1 MFGKNL
7 TKTIIAMMALFGYKA
22 EADIPINAEKK
33 ELDLSADQIAK
44 LKAHFGEDFA
54 KKMVE
59 GVNQEIKAHMENN
72 LDIKAIQ
79 DEIDAIVREKA
90 LQKEDLE
97 KDKDAGADSGDISK
111 KIELLNKAHS
121 DEKKLR
127 EDLQA
132 TVKKLMDEGVGD
144 KPEDVIKG
152 NQGMKLVHSNTHL
165 FADNKDWNKFE
176 KRSWNARL
184 RDGSIQATDFNTDGT
199 VPLLQDDIA
208 HFVRENPN
216 ALESLFNDF
225 AELPMEWDRRTG
237 VLDRVADGFIIP
249 SEVVQGRSKGWKPK
263 GDFKIAAEE
272 GRVFR
277 KKIDITFNGY
287 ELQEIENTWI
297 RRYNAA
303 DGSHPWKMTFV
314 YFLLSELVKQQKLD
328 DRKAQIN
335 GIFVETPEG
344 DGNPG
349 AAINSQDGLRFL
361 FWYHRDITKKY
372 RAADIGVPTSTNI
385 VDYVRT
391 LILSLPEEDRSLDGL
406 ELGLSQAWLDAYRLR
421 AGTAYQVHMSTDEGR
436 LEYNKN
442 YPIDYPNIKFQPLKD
457 MVKTDFM
464 YITLSKN
471 IQILDYNVNEK
482 GKFTVTHDRRDT
494 HIFADYRLGIR
505 IKQVGVKQ
513 AAGEPA
519 NYERQMVWSN
529 NVPVFDAN
537 TSVPVFD
544 DRTGIVKLH
553 YNTLKVDK
561 DWITDITQIDGAVKG
576 TVVKIIG
583 NTSLVA
589 NKFVKDAGDL
599 DLTADFNLKS
609 GGTLTLYVKP
619 DMTLKEISRTT
630 APEVFAT
637 NSANFDVAILDANL
651 GTEFKYV
658 GVADVTLTNILNG
671 VDGKVIKIFGT
682 DAVDVD
688 VTVADVA
695 GKINVS
701 NNAVLADSNDYV
713 ELMRIDGVWQEIN
726 RSITA

>member
-90 LQKEDLE
+90 LQKEEIE

-127 EDLQA
+127 EELQA

-144 KPEDVIKG
+144 KPEAIIKG
-152 NQGMKLVHSNTHL
+152 NQGMKLVHSSTHL

-630 APEVFAT
+630 APEVVAT

>member
-127 EDLQA
+127 EELQA

-630 APEVFAT
+630 APEVVAT

>member
-1 MFGKNL
+1 MFKNL
-7 TKTIIAMMALFGYKA
+7 KQTVAAMMVLFGLKA
-22 EADIPINAEKK
+22 EADIPISAENKA
-33 ELDLSADQIAK
+33 LDLSAEQIAK
-44 LKAHFGEDFA
+44 LEAHFGKDYA

-59 GVNQEIKAHMENN
+59 GVNQEIKAHMDNN
-72 LDIKAIQ
+72 MDIKAIQ
-79 DEIDAIVREKA
+79 DEIDAIVKEKA
-90 LQKEDLE
+90 LAKEEIE
-97 KDKDAGADSGDISK
+97 KDKETGADSGDISK
-111 KIELLNKAHS
+111 KIELLANAHS

-127 EDLQA
+127 EELQA
-132 TVKKLMDEGVGD
+132 TVAKLMDDGEGD
-144 KPEDVIKG
+144 KPDTIIKG
-152 NQGMKLVHSNTHL
+152 NASMKLVHSSTHL
-165 FADNKDWNKFE
+165 FADNKEWNKFE
-176 KRSWNARL
+176 KRGWNARL
-184 RDGSIQATDFNTDGT
+184 KDGSIQATDFNTDGT
-199 VPLLQDDIA
+199 IPLLQDDVA
-208 HFVRENPN
+208 HFVRENPQ

-225 AELPMEWDRRTG
+225 AELPAEWDRRTG

-263 GDFKIAAEE
+263 GDFKIGAEE

-287 ELQEIENTWI
+287 ELQEIENTWV
-297 RRYNAA
+297 RRYNGT
-303 DGSHPWKMTFV
+303 DGSHPWKMTFI

-335 GIFVETPEG
+335 GIYVETPEG

-372 RAADIGVPTSTNI
+372 RASDIGVPTDMNI
-385 VDYVRT
+385 VDYVRK
-391 LILSLPEEDRSLDGL
+391 LIVSLPEEDRSKDGL
-406 ELGLSQAWLDAYRLR
+406 ELGLSQAWLDAYRLK

-482 GKFTVTHDRRDT
+482 GKFSVTHDRRDT

-529 NVPVFDAN
+529 NVPVFDN
-537 TSVPVFD
+537 STSVPVFD

-553 YNTLKVDK
+553 FNTLKVDK
-561 DWITDITQIDGAVKG
+561 DWVTDITQIDGAVKG

-619 DMTLKEISRTT
+619 DMTLKEISRTA
-630 APEVFAT
+630 APEAVVDNGT
-637 NSANFDVAILDANL
+637 NFDTAIIDANS

-658 GVADVTLTNILNG
+658 GVANVTVNSILNG
-671 VDGKVIKIFGT
+671 VDGKVIKIYGT
-682 DAVDVD
+682 DAVGID
-688 VTVADVA
+688 VTIADVA
-695 GKINVS
+695 GKINV
-701 NNAVLADSNDYV
+701 ATTVVLGDSNDFL

-726 RSITA
+726 KSVTP

>member
-1 MFGKNL
+1 MFKNL
-7 TKTIIAMMALFGYKA
+7 KQTIAAMMVLFGFSA
-22 EADIPINAEKK
+22 EADIPISAENKA
-33 ELDLSADQIAK
+33 LDLTADQIAK
-44 LKAHFGEDFA
+44 LEAHFGKDYA

-59 GVNQEIKAHMENN
+59 GVNAEIKAHMESNM
-72 LDIKAIQ
+72 DIKAIQ
-79 DEIDAIVREKA
+79 DEIDAIVKEKA
-90 LQKEDLE
+90 LVQEELN
-97 KDKDAGADSGDISK
+97 KDQNAGANSGDISHK
-111 KIELLNKAHS
+111 LELLNKAHS
-121 DEKKLR
+121 DEKKKR
-127 EDLQA
+127 EELEA
-132 TVKKLMDEGVGD
+132 TVQKLMDEGVGD
-144 KPEDVIKG
+144 KPDAIIKP
-152 NQGMKLVHSNTHL
+152 NHGMKVLHSNTHL
-165 FADNKDWNKFE
+165 FADNKEWNKFE
-176 KRSWNARL
+176 KRGWNARL
-184 RDGSIQATDFNTDGT
+184 RDNSIKATDFNQDGNI
-199 VPLLQDDIA
+199 PLLQDDIA

-263 GDFKIAAEE
+263 GDFKISAEE

-297 RRYNAA
+297 RRYNGS

-335 GIFVETPEG
+335 GIYVETPEG

-361 FWYHRDITKKY
+361 FWYYRDIAKKY
-372 RAADIGVPTSTNI
+372 RAADIGLPTATNI

-391 LILSLPEEDRSLDGL
+391 LILSLPEEDRSKDGL

-482 GKFTVTHDRRDT
+482 GKFTVIHDKRDT

-561 DWITDITQIDGAVKG
+561 DWVTDITQIDGAVKG

-589 NKFVKDAGDL
+589 NKFVKDQGDL

-619 DMTLKEISRTT
+619 DMKLKEISRTS
-630 APEVFAT
+630 APEVVNENA
-637 NSANFDVAILDANL
+637 SNFDVAILDANL

-671 VDGKVIKIFGT
+671 VDGKVIKVFGT
-682 DAVDVD
+682 DAVDIE

-695 GKINVS
+695 GKINVES
-701 NNAVLADSNDYV
+701 NVVLADSNDYV

-726 RSITA
+726 RSITV